1 MFPPHDCASRL
12 HDHGAGYDATTTPI
26 CLFLLNALAWEKFFN
41 CFKGR
46 GNSALVLLRL
56 HYPAPGFYS
65 AASGLNHTGYVTE
78 KKPLL
83 IISWCLW
90 VCFIV
95 TSGLRNLWL
104 PIINITNIFL
114 GGRQAGCWWLGAG
127 LIRVVY
133 PHITAA
139 GRSKDNTSTTEGSSD
154 SKADLGGNLG
164 IYSRDGRCA
173 LTSKVPAR

>member
-1 MFPPHDCASRL
+1 
-12 HDHGAGYDATTTPI
+12 
-26 CLFLLNALAWEKFFN
+26 
-41 CFKGR
+41 
-46 GNSALVLLRL
+46 LR
-56 HYPAPGFYS
+56 
-65 AASGLNHTGYVTE
+65 
-78 KKPLL
+78 
-83 IISWCLW
+83 
-90 VCFIV
+90 
-95 TSGLRNLWL
+95 L

-114 GGRQAGCWWLGAG
+114 GGRRQAGCWWLGAG

-164 IYSRDGRCA
+164 SIYSREGRCA